1 MAALSALKP
10 EKVFYYFEKLCS
22 VPHGSGNTKQISD
35 LCAGFAR
42 ELGLR
47 YRQDEVNNLVIWK
60 DGSRGYENAAPI
72 ILQGH
77 IDMVCA
83 KTEDCAKDMARDGLD
98 VRTDGE
104 WVWADKTSLGGD
116 NGIAVAMILAILS
129 DDTLAHPPIEAVFTV
144 DEEVGMDGAFAL
156 DCSDLKGRALL
167 NLDSEEEGVFTV
179 SCAGGVRLDCAL
191 DMAQEPLPAGM
202 SGYRVTI
209 AGLKG
214 GHSGMNINDG
224 RGNANCLMARTLYS
238 AMERFRS
245 LRVSELAGGQFD
257 NVICLRNDALIALD
271 SADAAAFEAFI
282 KEFDATLK
290 NEYAGCDDGISLTCE
305 KAEVSSAVSTVST
318 TLLLHVLLA
327 LPQGVQAMSV
337 DFPGLVQTSLNLGV
351 MHTDEDGVKF
361 TFSVRSSIA
370 SQKEMLVQRVR
381 SIVEFAGGTVSE
393 RSSYPGWQY
402 DRHSALRA
410 RVQEVYHD
418 LTGCEGR
425 IEATHGGLEC
435 GLFIEKIPGLDALSM
450 GPELHDV
457 HSVNERL
464 NVASTARVYA
474 LVCEILK
481 RSK

>member
-1 MAALSALKP
+1 MAALFALKP

-60 DGSRGYENAAPI
+60 AGSRGYENAAPI

>member
-1 MAALSALKP
+1 MAALFALKP

-402 DRHSALRA
+402 DSHSALRA

>member
-1 MAALSALKP
+1 
-10 EKVFYYFEKLCS
+10 
-22 VPHGSGNTKQISD
+22 
-35 LCAGFAR
+35 
-42 ELGLR
+42 
-47 YRQDEVNNLVIWK
+47 
-60 DGSRGYENAAPI
+60 
-72 ILQGH
+72 
-77 IDMVCA
+77 MVCA

-337 DFPGLVQTSLNLGV
+337 DFQGLVQTSLNLGV

>member
-1 MAALSALKP
+1 MAVLSNLQP

-22 VPHGSGNTKQISD
+22 VPHGSGNTKRISD
-35 LCAGFAR
+35 LCVGFAK
-42 ELGLR
+42 ELGLK
-47 YRQDEVNNLVIWK
+47 YRQESCNNLIIWK
-60 DGSRGYENAAPI
+60 DGSCGYENADPI

-83 KTEDCAKDMARDGLD
+83 KTEDCTKDMMRDGLD

-129 DDTLAHPPIEAVFTV
+129 DETLPHPPIEAVFTV
-144 DEEVGMDGAFAL
+144 DEEVGMDGAFTL
-156 DCSDLKGRALL
+156 DCSDLKGKKLL

-191 DMAQEPLPAGM
+191 NAPQENTDGM
-202 SGYRVTI
+202 TGYHVTI
-209 AGLKG
+209 SGLKG
-214 GHSGMNINDG
+214 GHSGVNINQG
-224 RGNANCLMARTLYS
+224 RGNANCLMGRTLYS
-238 AMERFRS
+238 AMEKCPS
-245 LRVSELAGGQFD
+245 LRVHDLAGGQFD
-257 NVICLRNDALIALD
+257 NVICLRNDALVAV
-271 SADAAAFEAFI
+271 SEADAPVFEAFI

-290 NEYAGCDDGISLTCE
+290 NEYAVTDGGISLTCE
-305 KAEVSSAVSTVST
+305 KTEVKSAVSGQETSRI
-318 TLLLHVLLA
+318 LHVLLA
-327 LPQGVQAMSV
+327 LPQGVQEMNA

-351 MHTDEDGVKF
+351 MHMDDKGIRF
-361 TFSVRSSIA
+361 SFSVRSCIA
-370 SQKEMLVQRVR
+370 SQKQMLIQRVK
-381 SIVEFAGGTVSE
+381 SIVEYAGGTVGE

-402 DRHSALRA
+402 DRNSALRKQ
-410 RVQEVYHD
+410 VQAVYRD
-418 LTGCEGR
+418 LTGCDGR

-457 HSVNERL
+457 HSVEERL
-464 NVASTARVYA
+464 NVASTERVYK
-474 LVCEILK
+474 LVCEVLA